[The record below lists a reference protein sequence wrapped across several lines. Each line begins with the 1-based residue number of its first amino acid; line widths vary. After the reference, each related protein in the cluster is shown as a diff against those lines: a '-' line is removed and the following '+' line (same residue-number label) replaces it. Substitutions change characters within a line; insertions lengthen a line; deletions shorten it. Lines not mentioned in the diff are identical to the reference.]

1 MDIIG
6 KTDAVL
12 DWAKGW
18 PELDGMLKLNAL
30 DAETVGDAS
39 LITDYNDYA
48 INEYIDGTADRYF
61 TVELRMVLGWSD
73 GFDVTN
79 AEAARL
85 MESWMEWV
93 SEQYPRNVPDF
104 GAKASVTGIS
114 PLQNMPVPAM
124 VYPDSQTAEY
134 SFTARIYYTE

>member
-6 KTDAVL
+6 KTNAVL

-18 PELDGMLKLNAL
+18 PELGGYLKLNAL
-30 DAETVGDAS
+30 NTETVGDAA

-61 TVELRMVLGWSD
+61 TVDLRMVLSWSD
-73 GFDVTN
+73 GFDGTN
-79 AEAARL
+79 SEAVRL

-93 SEQYPRNVPDF
+93 AEQYPRNVPDF
-104 GAKASVTGIS
+104 GHNATVTDIQ
-114 PLQNMPVPAM
+114 PLQNVPVPSM
-124 VYPDSQTAEY
+124 VYAENQTAEY
-134 SFTARIYYTE
+134 SFSARIFYTE